1 MVYKTP
7 MGTRAERTEVVGAR
21 LEEAVRRTLR
31 DANGPLATVMTDDCG
46 IPGGRTALFSPNTGP
61 HIGNLQVNLRPA
73 RTRALRDVASAER
86 LRAALRDALPG
97 VQAFFSTGGIVKR
110 ILNFGAPA
118 PIDIEILGSDF
129 EAGGAYARRVAGAL
143 RRAQGPGGRPAVTDV
158 QVGRDDHYPELHVTV
173 DREKAGALGI
183 TAQRV
188 AQTVLV
194 SLAGSSALSP
204 TPFTDPETG
213 NEYNISVRLA
223 DPFRDEVGDLD
234 ALFVRAPAGPLV
246 PLASLARVERRAG
259 PVQMTRKYM
268 ERVVDVT
275 ANVAPGADLSVAA
288 AAVERVLRENPPPDG
303 FTVRVGGRIEAQR
316 QAFSG
321 LGLAALLALALV
333 YMVLASQFRS
343 LVDPLVIMF
352 SVPLGIS
359 GVLLALYG
367 NRLDA
372 VRAAQEVAAIRMTLA
387 SQRAAL
393 ARAQESLGVLAGDDT
408 GLDAVDDIDP
418 ADRRAAAVQE
428 VCPNVPGAF
437 ARPDTPPS
445 TISPGRRHKTTKN

>member
-1 MVYKTP
+1 
-7 MGTRAERTEVVGAR
+7 
-21 LEEAVRRTLR
+21 
-31 DANGPLATVMTDDCG
+31 
-46 IPGGRTALFSPNTGP
+46 
-61 HIGNLQVNLRPA
+61 
-73 RTRALRDVASAER
+73 
-86 LRAALRDALPG
+86 
-97 VQAFFSTGGIVKR
+97 
-110 ILNFGAPA
+110 
-118 PIDIEILGSDF
+118 
-129 EAGGAYARRVAGAL
+129 
-143 RRAQGPGGRPAVTDV
+143 
-158 QVGRDDHYPELHVTV
+158 
-173 DREKAGALGI
+173 
-183 TAQRV
+183 
-188 AQTVLV
+188 
-194 SLAGSSALSP
+194 
-204 TPFTDPETG
+204 
-213 NEYNISVRLA
+213 
-223 DPFRDEVGDLD
+223 
-234 ALFVRAPAGPLV
+234 
-246 PLASLARVERRAG
+246 
-259 PVQMTRKYM
+259 MTRKYM

-428 VCPNVPGAF
+428 VFTSPVPTCP
-437 ARPDTPPS
+437 RPSPAPTPPLAVNDLHGS
-445 TISPGRRHKTTKN
+445 ASQNH